1 MNVIDKVTPLKER
14 RVKQNSQEWFDGEI
28 ADEIKNRDKS
38 FRKFQK
44 SKLQIDKDIYNA
56 ARYKL
61 QKMTINKKRAFLEN
75 KLTESI
81 GKSKDLWKALRSPGL
96 PSKTSSCEVN
106 ALKINSKVEHDFNSV
121 LEGFRNY
128 YSTLAANL
136 VKMLPKPTNKYSI
149 NSFIKYYE
157 HMFPSDYFHLTFV
170 LENSILSILKATQV
184 SKAAGIDNLSGR
196 FLKDGAKVLSK
207 PISDLC
213 NLSIISEK
221 FPDPCKVAKL
231 KPLYKKGSVTD
242 PCNYRPK
249 SLLPLISKVIEKVI
263 HNQTSTFLN
272 LKNLLYN
279 YQSGFR
285 KKHSTDFCLSYLN
298 DNILK
303 GFDRG
308 MMTGMI
314 LIDLQKAFDTID
326 HDVLLQKL
334 YAIGFSKRTV
344 NWFKSYL
351 SNRSFKVNLGNNFSI
366 LGPLLF
372 LIYVNDMSQAVKCD
386 LFLYADDSCLVCQHK
401 DTNEIEKQLN
411 VDFSSICDWFV
422 DNKLRIH
429 FGEDKTK
436 SILFASKFKNKNI
449 KKLNIKYGD
458 IQIKQHSK
466 VKYPGCLMDETMS
479 GEAMALHVIHKI
491 NNKLKFLYRKNDFL
505 TPTLRRLLFNALI
518 QPHFDYACSAWYPY
532 LSKKLKQIKTQNSNL
547 SKQVYAFLPMVR

>member
-1 MNVIDKVTPLKER
+1 MI
-14 RVKQNSQEWFDGEI
+14 
-28 ADEIKNRDKS
+28 
-38 FRKFQK
+38 
-44 SKLQIDKDIYNA
+44 
-56 ARYKL
+56 
-61 QKMTINKKRAFLEN
+61 INKKQAFLEN

-81 GKSKDLWKALRSPGL
+81 GKPKDLWKALRSLGL

-136 VKMLPKPTNKYSI
+136 IKMLPKPTNNYCI
-149 NSFIKYYE
+149 NSVIKYYE
-157 HMFPSDYFHLTFV
+157 HMFPSDYFHLTSV
-170 LENSILSILKATQV
+170 SENSILTILKATQV

-242 PCNYRPK
+242 PCNYRPI

-272 LKNLLYN
+272 SKNLLYN

-298 DNILK
+298 DKILK

-351 SNRSFKVNLGNNFSI
+351 SNRSFKVNLGNNFSQHASVSCGVPQGSI

-372 LIYVNDMSQAVKCD
+372 LIYVNDMSQAVKCH

-401 DTNEIEKQLN
+401 DINEIEKPLN
-411 VDFSSICDWFV
+411 VNFSSICDWFV
-422 DNKLRIH
+422 DNKLSIH

-449 KKLNIKYGD
+449 KKLNTKYG
-458 IQIKQHSK
+458 IYKS
-466 VKYPGCLMDETMS
+466 
-479 GEAMALHVIHKI
+479 
-491 NNKLKFLYRKNDFL
+491 NNI
-505 TPTLRRLLFNALI
+505 LR
-518 QPHFDYACSAWYPY
+518 
-532 LSKKLKQIKTQNSNL
+532 
-547 SKQVYAFLPMVR
+547 

>member
-1 MNVIDKVTPLKER
+1 MEVIDKVASLKER

-38 FRKFQK
+38 FRKFKK
-44 SKLQIDKDIYNA
+44 SKLQIDKNIYNA

-61 QKMTINKKRAFLEN
+61 QKMIINKKRAFPEN

-81 GKSKDLWKALRSPGL
+81 GKPKDLWKALRSLGL

-106 ALKINSKVEHDFNSV
+106 ALKINSKLEHDFNSV

-128 YSTLAANL
+128 YSTLEENL

-149 NSFIKYYE
+149 NSIIKYYE
-157 HMFPSDYFHLTFV
+157 HMILGDYFHLASV
-170 LENSILSILKATQV
+170 SENSILIILKATQV
-184 SKAAGIDNLSGR
+184 LKAAGIDNLSGL
-196 FLKDGAKVLSK
+196 FLRDGAKVLSK

-213 NLSIISEK
+213 NLSITSEK

-231 KPLYKKGSVTD
+231 KPLYKKGSVIE
-242 PCNYRPK
+242 PCSYRPI
-249 SLLPLISKVIEKVI
+249 SLLPLISKVKEKVI
-263 HNQTSTFLN
+263 HDQPSTFLN
-272 LKNLLYN
+272 SKNLLYT

-314 LIDLQKAFDTID
+314 PIDLQKAFDTID

-351 SNRSFKVNLGNNFSI
+351 SNRSFKVNLGNNFSQPASVSCGVPQGSI
-366 LGPLLF
+366 FGPLLV
-372 LIYVNDMSQAVKCD
+372 LIYVNDMSQAVK
-386 LFLYADDSCLVCQHK
+386 
-401 DTNEIEKQLN
+401 
-411 VDFSSICDWFV
+411 
-422 DNKLRIH
+422 
-429 FGEDKTK
+429 
-436 SILFASKFKNKNI
+436 
-449 KKLNIKYGD
+449 
-458 IQIKQHSK
+458 
-466 VKYPGCLMDETMS
+466 
-479 GEAMALHVIHKI
+479 
-491 NNKLKFLYRKNDFL
+491 
-505 TPTLRRLLFNALI
+505 
-518 QPHFDYACSAWYPY
+518 
-532 LSKKLKQIKTQNSNL
+532 
-547 SKQVYAFLPMVR
+547 